1 MTSLRSLISKRPSLS
16 EFCEVPKHPRL
27 VLDSSKIKKFETFYD
42 KRFFKLNKERNHID
56 KMAVSTEE
64 NEPSTPDLFLP
75 ELLQPWVGP
84 RDDHF

>member
-1 MTSLRSLISKRPSLS
+1 
-16 EFCEVPKHPRL
+16 
-27 VLDSSKIKKFETFYD
+27 
-42 KRFFKLNKERNHID
+42 
-56 KMAVSTEE
+56 MAVSTEE